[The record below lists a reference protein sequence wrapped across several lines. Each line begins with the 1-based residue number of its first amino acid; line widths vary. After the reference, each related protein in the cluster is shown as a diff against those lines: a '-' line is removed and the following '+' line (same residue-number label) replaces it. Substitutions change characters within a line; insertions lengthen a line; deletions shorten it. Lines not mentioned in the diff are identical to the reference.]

1 MRRVLPALALATAAT
16 GAVVLT
22 PARSAPPAAVTF
34 GVPRIADPVH
44 VYGEP
49 DIAVGPTGTVQ
60 VSGPQGTGVQ
70 RSIWN
75 ISVDGGDS
83 YRNVDDMRFNDG
95 APANCDA
102 TPCLSKATLGP
113 GGGDTEIYVT
123 KNNQTFYNDLW
134 ALACFTAGTTKDEGK
149 TVASNPDGCSQNGFA
164 NADRQWMTAFDPS
177 PSDHT
182 VSPYAGPK
190 PLVYMAYN
198 GPQVD
203 MTTDGLN
210 YSTSA
215 GQYKGN
221 TGSPWIVDQH
231 TGDVMTVTAEGNQ
244 LQLGIG
250 VPDEAGKLTF
260 DYNDIGEA
268 REDPPGLL
276 FPTLSQ
282 DTDRNVYVVWT
293 EDKNYQVYY
302 TWASPKDG
310 WKKWAPVRQ
319 VSKPPARVNVF
330 SWSTSGGPGML
341 DVAWYGTPDE
351 VASPDDQDHQTWYL
365 YFAQV
370 DHANTAKPHM
380 VQVQASPHPMHYNDI
395 CLAGTGCI
403 ASVGNRNLADFF
415 KIVLDNAGRARIVY
429 ADTSNRLMEVDTPEG
444 ASHAGAPVD
453 TVVTQSTGLDA
464 WTGKPLAPLEST
476 GPISG
481 VNDPVGDALWQ
492 PLGGSALGAADITK
506 ATVEHDGDN
515 LVIKVGLREGRLSD
529 VATATTAPAAQLVV
543 RWQVAGTPTTG
554 DPIYYAQ
561 VEETAGS
568 GASMYAS
575 AGPARTVDLCSVS
588 ACKPNYVV
596 YPGPDEVSRQLVDV
610 TFADQTYTITVPL
623 SVVGAPGA
631 STVLE
636 EVEAHV
642 ASEPKAAAAPDTKVE
657 KFPDETPTIVDAT
670 RTWNYKLGAT
680 GLGNPVAKVA
690 APQRPG
696 CSVAGST
703 GGTSAGNDGSLPAC
717 NTAASG
723 GTGGNGGTGGSG
735 GSGGTGGNGG
745 SGGLPATG
753 LNPVLPVVAAALTG
767 IVVAGRRR
775 RRRSA
780 TT

>member
-1 MRRVLPALALATAAT
+1 MRRVVPVLALTLATT
-16 GAVVLT
+16 GAVVLN
-22 PARSAPPAAVTF
+22 PASNAATVPAVAF
-34 GVPRIADPVH
+34 GVPRIADPIH

-49 DIAVGPTGTVQ
+49 DIAVAPNGTVH

-75 ISVDGGDS
+75 LSVDGGDS
-83 YRNVDDMRFNDG
+83 YRIVDDVRFNDG
-95 APANCDA
+95 APVQCD
-102 TPCLSKATLGP
+102 PGVCPSKATLGP

-123 KNNQTFYNDLW
+123 RNGQAFYNDLW
-134 ALACFTAGTTKDEGK
+134 ALACFSAATTKDEGK
-149 TVASNPDGCSQNGFA
+149 TVASNPNGCSQDGFA
-164 NADRQWMTAFDPS
+164 NADRQWMTAFDPQ
-177 PSDHT
+177 PSDQT
-182 VSPYAGPK
+182 ISPYTGPR

-203 MTTDGLN
+203 MTTDGLD

-231 TGDVMTVTAEGNQ
+231 TGKVMTVTASGNQ
-244 LQLGIG
+244 LELGIG
-250 VPDEAGKLTF
+250 SPDEAGKLEF
-260 DYNDIGEA
+260 DYNEIGEA
-268 REDPPGLL
+268 RDDPPGLL

-310 WKKWAPVRQ
+310 WKHWAPVRQ
-319 VSKPPARVNVF
+319 VSKPPAKVNVF

-370 DHANTAKPHM
+370 DHANTTKPHM

-429 ADTSNRLMEVDTPEG
+429 ADTSNALMEVDTPEG

-453 TVVTQSTGLDA
+453 TVATQSTGLNA
-464 WTGKPLAPLEST
+464 WTGQPLAALEPT
-476 GPISG
+476 APIGG
-481 VNDPVGDALWQ
+481 VSDPDGDALWQ
-492 PLGGSALGAADITK
+492 PLGGPKLSSADITGV
-506 ATVEHDGDN
+506 TMTHEGDN
-515 LVIKVGLREGRLSD
+515 LVIKVGIKEGRLSD
-529 VATATTAPAAQLVV
+529 VATATDTPAAQLVV
-543 RWQVAGTPTTG
+543 RWQVRGTPTTG

-561 VEETAGS
+561 VEEAAASNTPV
-568 GASMYAS
+568 GA

-596 YPGPDEVSRQLVDV
+596 YPSVPAATAATA
-610 TFADQTYTITVPL
+610 TFANQTYTITVPL
-623 SVVGAPGA
+623 SAIGSPTAD
-631 STVLE
+631 TLFE

-642 ASEPKAAAAPDTKVE
+642 AAEPKPASAPDTKVE
-657 KFPDETPTIVDAT
+657 KFPDEVPTVADAT
-670 RTWNYKLGAT
+670 RTFNYRLGAT
-680 GLGNPVAKVA
+680 GVGAPVPKFA
-690 APQRPG
+690 AVDRAG
-696 CSVAGST
+696 CSISGST
-703 GGTSAGNDGSLPAC
+703 GGSSAGNNGELAAC
-717 NTAASG
+717 NTAGPPPTGGHTG
-723 GTGGNGGTGGSG
+723 GTGGGTAGGPKVGGDDLATTGLDPM
-735 GSGGTGGNGG
+735 
-745 SGGLPATG
+745 LPVGAALATG
-753 LNPVLPVVAAALTG
+753 LVLVA
-767 IVVAGRRR
+767 VRRR
-775 RRRSA
+775 RRRA
-780 TT
+780 A